1 MNSSYNKR
9 VSAVAA
15 LAWLIP
21 AFAILE
27 PVWMLTPFVG
37 FLYGSVL
44 NLSWLEA
51 QRSTAWLL
59 LFVLP
64 ARGIGLPGLILTA
77 AGLGLFAAGAGQ
89 VYTAKFKKKGMVT
102 GGVYRILRHP
112 QYTGLILAAAGLV
125 LLWSRMIAFL
135 SLFVMVFLYFL
146 LSLKEEAACRKRFG
160 AAYDTYRRQTL
171 GIFPGSSTLARMAQ
185 VGPVAP
191 RVRPMTAALGLLLS
205 LGLALGS
212 GFAILKARQAFAA
225 DAPLY
230 EHQLSRQGRPLRLV
244 TPRSP
249 YLEAGGRRGLL
260 TFQRKQATPGMFFE
274 TLAASQKI
282 ASALKPFEAAGMN
295 AVLLV
300 FDPRLSVRRDQDRTR
315 FSFYMVPADLGAQA
329 AEMGPGGFRRNAR
342 LLGLLTI
349 DNMAAGSEPEPV
361 PGAIRAVTAQ
371 DMRHSAKARHLV
383 ENKVAVFLSRFY

>member
-1 MNSSYNKR
+1 LSPSSRKLPII
-9 VSAVAA
+9 SA

-125 LLWSRMIAFL
+125 LLWSRFIAWL
-135 SLFVMVFLYFL
+135 SLFVMIFIYFL
-146 LSLKEEAACRKRFG
+146 LALKEEADCRERFG
-160 AAYDTYRRQTL
+160 DAYDTYRRQTL
-171 GIFPGSSTLARMAQ
+171 GLFPGSGTLARMAQ

-191 RVRPMTAALGLLLS
+191 RARPMTAVLGLLLS

-212 GFAILKARQAFAA
+212 GFAILKARQAFSAG
-225 DAPLY
+225 APLY

-249 YLEAGGRRGLL
+249 YLEPGSRRGQLA
-260 TFQRKQATPGMFFE
+260 FQHKQVTPGMFFE
-274 TLAASQKI
+274 ALASSAKI
-282 ASALKPFEAAGMN
+282 AAALQPFEAAGMN

-300 FDPRLSVRRDQDRTR
+300 FDPRVSVRRDQGRTR
-315 FSFYMVPADLGAQA
+315 FTFSMVPADLGAQP
-329 AEMGPGGFRRNAR
+329 AEMGPGDFRKNAR

-349 DNMAAGSEPEPV
+349 ENMAAGSPSEPV
-361 PGAIRAVTAQ
+361 PGDIRAVPARE
-371 DMRHSAKARHLV
+371 MRQSEKTRARV
-383 ENKVAVFLSRFY
+383 QNKVAVFLSRFY